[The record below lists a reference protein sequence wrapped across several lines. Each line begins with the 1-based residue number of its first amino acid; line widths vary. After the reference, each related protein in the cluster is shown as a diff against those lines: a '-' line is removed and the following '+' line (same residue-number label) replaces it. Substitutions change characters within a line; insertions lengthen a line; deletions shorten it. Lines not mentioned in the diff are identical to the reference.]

1 MMADE
6 EKLLE
11 YLKRATANL
20 HQTRE
25 RLRELETADREPI
38 AIVGMSC
45 RYPGDVRSPEDLWR
59 IVDEGT
65 DAIGPFPTD
74 RGWNL
79 DSLYDADPDNPGTSY
94 VRDGGF
100 VSGAGDFDASL
111 FGISPREALAMDP
124 QQRLVLELAWEALE
138 RARIAP
144 DALRQAQVGVFVGSG
159 ERGYYDDL
167 PTDVVGADY
176 LSTGNAA
183 SVISGRVS
191 YTLGLE
197 GPSLTVDTACSSS
210 LVALHLASQALRQ
223 RECSLALAGGV
234 MVMSTPGPFVAFS
247 KQRGLAADGRCK
259 AFSDDADGT
268 GWSEGA
274 GTLVLERLSDA
285 RRNNHRVLAVIR
297 GSAVNSD
304 GASNGL
310 TAPNGPSQQRVIRQA
325 LANAGLSAADVD
337 AVEGHGTGTTLGDP
351 IEAQAVLAAYGQN
364 RPEGHPLWLGSLKSN
379 IGHTQGA
386 AGVAGVI
393 KMVMA
398 LQHEVLPATLHVSEP
413 SRQVDWSA
421 GDVRLLTAPRPWP
434 AGERARRAGVSSFG
448 VSGTNAHLVLEEA
461 PRDEAGAPDTLQ
473 ERPDGRI
480 ADWPTGVPV
489 PWALSGHTAGA
500 LRAQAGRLHG
510 QLTAQGGGALDIG
523 WSLATTRA
531 TLDHRAVVL
540 AESVGHGI
548 EALAALAAG
557 ETHPD
562 VVSGGAGDGGQVAFL
577 FSGQGAQRVGMGRE
591 LYEAFPEFAVALDEV
606 CAAFDRHL
614 DRPLREVIFE
624 DADALGRTEY
634 TQPALF
640 AVEVALVRLL
650 AAWGVRPDVLLG
662 HSIGELVAAHVAGVF
677 SLADAAELVAA
688 RGRLMQALPEGG
700 AMTAVRATEEEVR
713 PLLDGRISIAAVNG
727 PSSVVVSGEA
737 EAVHALAARFEGQGR
752 TTRALRV
759 SHAFHS
765 PLMDAMLADFRK
777 VAERLEY
784 GAPSLPVVSNLTGAV
799 ASVDELADPEYWVR
813 HVREAVRFHDGVR
826 RLEAGGATRFVE
838 VGPDGVLAALLP
850 DALDDGRD
858 AVVVPLLRK
867 DRPEPNALLAALAR
881 LHVGGVTA
889 DWGAACSGA
898 DTVELPT
905 YAFQHRRYWVEGR
918 GKADDVA
925 AAGLEPAGHP
935 LLGAAITLA
944 DGEGVVLSGRLS
956 VEGQPWLADHRVG
969 DTVTLPGTAF
979 LELVT
984 RAADQAGCGRID
996 ELTLGAPLV
1005 LPEHGGVRLQ
1015 VVVGGGDAAGARSV
1029 TVHSLAEA
1037 AEADTPWTTH
1047 ATGVLAPATARGGE
1061 ELTAWPPAEA
1071 EEVALGSLYEDFA
1084 DSGLVYGPAFQALR
1098 AVWRRGEEIFA
1109 EVRLPQD
1116 TADEAA
1122 GFGLHPAALDAA
1134 THALRVAGRDH
1145 EDGPGRVPFSW
1156 SGVELHA
1163 SGASVLRVR
1172 FTPLDDDSFAVA
1184 LADTTGAPVASVAAA
1199 VFRPVAPLRLAGTS
1213 GRLPLYG
1220 LDWVPVP
1227 VGREQAPLVAYAA
1240 LAEAA
1245 AAAGRGQAVPDVLL
1259 LDLRSAATADEEI
1272 TDTVAVTAAVHR
1284 ASYEALDCVQGWLA
1298 DERLADTTL
1307 VVVTRGAVAADDAGV
1322 TALAAAPVWGLLRSL
1337 QAEHPGRCVLID
1349 AGPGTDLPTALPV
1362 ALASGEPQLA
1372 FRDGALLVPRLKARR
1387 PAPPAEGAGTGFG
1400 PDGTVLITGASGGIG
1415 RAVARHLVT
1424 EHGVRNLLLLSRG
1437 GRDGLGD
1444 LIAELAE
1451 AGAQARAEACDV
1463 ADRDALARVLATI
1476 PADRPLAAVVHAA
1489 GVLDD
1494 GVVTALTPERLAA
1507 VLRPKA
1513 DAALNLHEL
1522 TAGSG
1527 LSAFV
1532 LFSSVS
1538 GLLGAPGQG
1547 NYAAANAFLDGLA
1560 AHRRAQGLPAR
1571 SLAWGLWGE
1580 AGGMADTLDAA
1591 DRERLARGG
1600 ILPLT
1605 TAEGIALFDA
1615 AAHHTDEALLA
1626 PVHLDLAA
1634 LRASGQVP
1642 AALRALTGPAPRR
1655 TAGAADLRSPSADG
1669 SPALSRLAGL
1679 PEAERADAVL
1689 ELVRTYAAAVL
1700 GHGSPDDI
1708 APHKEF
1714 QQLGFDSLTAVE
1726 LRNQL
1731 NEATGLRLPATLVF
1745 DYPTSG
1751 ALAGHLLA
1759 ELAGAAGTADHRT
1772 RVTGAALGADEA
1784 IAIVGMACRLPG
1796 GLNSPAD
1803 LWRLLDEG
1811 GDAIGDFPADRGWD
1825 LESLYDPDRKRP
1837 GTSYVREGGFVH
1849 GAGEFDAGF
1858 FGVSPKEAP
1867 LIDPQQRLLLEASWE
1882 ALERAGI
1889 DPGSLKGSA
1898 TGVYAGVQYHDY
1910 VGSNSTGAIVTGRV
1924 AYTLGLE
1931 GPAVSVDTACSSSLV
1946 AMHWAAQALRQ
1957 NECSLALAGGVTVM
1971 ATPETFVEF
1980 SRQGGLA
1987 ADARCKAFA
1996 DGADGTAWSE
2006 GVGMI
2011 VLERLSDARRNGH
2024 QVLAVLR
2031 GSAINQDGTSNGL
2044 TAPNGPAQQRV
2055 IRQALAN
2062 AGLTAADVD
2071 AVEAHGTG
2079 TSLGDP
2085 IEAQALL
2092 ATYGRERTAERP
2104 LLIGSVKSNI
2114 GHTQAAAG
2122 VAGVIK
2128 MVEAL
2133 RHGRLPATLHV
2144 GEVSR
2149 QVDWSA
2155 GNVRVLTEPTAWESE
2170 AGAPRRAG
2178 ISSFG
2183 VSGTNA
2189 HVIIEEPS
2197 GAQDRA
2203 AAPDTADEAP
2213 DAYEVPLLWPVSA
2226 RGGAALRAQAEGLL
2240 AHLDEDPD
2248 QDLAALGHALA
2259 TTRSAFDHRAVVIGR
2274 RRPEFLRGLMA
2285 LADGEEA
2292 PGLVQGEAGGG
2303 GRTAFLFAGQ
2313 GAQRL
2318 GMGLEL
2324 AADRPRFAE
2333 AFEEVCAQL
2342 DHHLGDRLGRP
2353 LREVIATGAEAL
2365 DDTLGAQAA
2374 LFAVEVA
2381 LFRLLESL
2389 GITPDAVA
2397 GHSIGELAAAHVAGV
2412 LSLPDAAA
2420 LVAARGRLM
2429 SDLPTGGA
2437 MVALS
2442 AAEADVRERI
2452 TATGGV
2458 DIAAVNGPRSVVVSG
2473 PQDAVLEIA
2482 AHFEAHGARTKRLRV
2497 SHAFHSAL
2505 MEPMLD
2511 AFREVAAGLTFHAPR
2526 IPLVSTVTGR
2536 ETGGEELA
2544 SPEYWAGQV
2553 RGTVRFH
2560 DAVRALEARGVTRY
2574 VELGP
2579 DATLTA
2585 MAQDCLEDDGDGGS
2599 GSTLVPT
2606 LSRSEPE
2613 SAAFATALARL
2624 HVSGVSPDWRA
2635 LFDGLVTGD
2644 RPAQLPTYPF
2654 QRQRYW
2660 TDSSTPGSGAGAE
2673 DHPLLGAPIELAD
2686 AEGLLFTGRLS
2697 TGSHPW
2703 LADHAVGGAVV
2714 FPGTGFV
2721 EMAAHAGDAAGAGL
2735 LEELTIE
2742 APLVLPER
2750 SGVRVQCVVGAPDA
2764 QGARRF
2770 TVHSSPD
2777 GAAAALPWTRH
2788 ATGVLA
2794 PAGRPAAF
2802 DLAEWP
2808 PAGAEPVSLDGVY
2821 EDLAEGGL
2829 VYGPAFRGLRAA
2841 WRRGD
2846 EAFAEV
2852 ALPASELAEAER
2864 FGLHPALFDAAL
2876 HTIGLSSAGA
2886 GSRAVPFTW
2895 EKVALHAVGA
2905 GSLRVH
2911 VRPVGTDQAALDVAD
2926 ATGAPVASVGS
2937 LLLRPMGPVQAPHAV
2952 STVSVESLY
2961 RLDWQRVTLNETAA
2975 KGRWSVLGEDGWGL
2989 AAAHGADVAA
2999 DLDAAAGSDT
3009 LLLPCAGTP
3018 GEPGSPGPETHRVL
3032 ALLQSWLAD
3041 DRFAAS
3047 RLIVVTRSAVSVDG
3061 GELRDLSGATLSGL
3075 VRSAQAEYQDD
3086 RIVLVDLDGHEAS
3099 AALLPAVLEAG
3110 EPHLAV
3116 RGGGAWVPR
3125 LAPVHATGAATAAVR
3140 KGEHGEKTVLVTGAF
3155 GALGRLIARHLV
3167 AEHGVRHLLL
3177 ASRRGSGTPG
3187 AAELRTALE
3196 QLGARV
3202 TIAPC
3207 DVSDRE
3213 ATAAMLAAIPAEHPL
3228 GAVVHVAGVLDDGV
3242 ISSLTPD
3249 RVDKVLRPKAE
3260 AALNLHELTSGMDLS
3275 AFVLFSSAAGV
3286 LGAPGQGNYAAANA
3300 FLDALAVRRRAAGLP
3315 AVSLAW
3321 GLWGAEGS
3329 GMAAGLADADSK
3341 RISDTGV
3348 AALSPEEGLRLF
3360 DTALARDEAL
3370 LLPIRLDSAAL
3381 EGHGDGLPP
3390 LLRGLVRAPARR
3402 TAQQQAPA
3410 ETGKLRDRLAAMPA
3424 HRRVSA
3430 VLDLVRTHA
3439 AALLGHDGTDAVE
3452 PDRAFNEVGFD
3463 SLTAVGLRNKLT
3475 LVTGMRLPASM
3486 IFDYPNPRVLAE
3498 FLVSELA
3505 PAGSP
3510 EPAAADGPDTRAGD
3524 AERLTDDRI
3533 RGLLASID
3541 PDALRGSGLLDRLL
3555 TLAEPAATAAGTPA
3569 EDPDGAATADVDAL
3583 DTEALINMAIAG
3595 AGSDDATRDWDGEL

>member
-1 MMADE
+1 MADE

-20 HQTRE
+20 HRTRE

-79 DSLYDADPDNPGTSY
+79 DTLYDADPDNPGTSY

-100 VSGAGDFDASL
+100 VSGAGDFDAAL

-138 RARIAP
+138 RAGIAP

-167 PTDVVGADY
+167 PTDLVGADY

-191 YTLGLE
+191 YALGLE

-247 KQRGLAADGRCK
+247 KQRGLASDGRCK
-259 AFSDDADGT
+259 AFSDSADGT

-285 RRNNHRVLAVIR
+285 LRNNHRVLAVIR

-351 IEAQAVLAAYGQN
+351 IEAQALLAAYGQD
-364 RPEGHPLWLGSLKSN
+364 RPEGRPLWLGSLKSN

-398 LQHEVLPATLHVSEP
+398 LQHGVLPATLHVSEP
-413 SRQVDWSA
+413 SQQVDWTA
-421 GDVRLLTAPRPWP
+421 GDVRLLTEARPWP
-434 AGERARRAGVSSFG
+434 AAERPRRAGVSSFG
-448 VSGTNAHLVLEEA
+448 VSGTNAHLVIEEA
-461 PRDEAGAPDTLQ
+461 PRDTAPGPDALQ
-473 ERPDGRI
+473 ERPDRRPAERPVGI
-480 ADWPTGVPV
+480 AA
-489 PWALSGHTAGA
+489 PWTLSGHTAQA
-500 LRAQAGRLHG
+500 LRDQAGRLHAH
-510 QLTAQGGGALDIG
+510 LTAHGGRARDIG

-540 AESVGHGI
+540 AGDTGQGI
-548 EALAALAAG
+548 AALAALAAG
-557 ETHPD
+557 QEHPD
-562 VVSGGAGDGGQVAFL
+562 AVSGGADNGGPVAFL

-591 LYEAFPEFAVALDEV
+591 LYEVFPEFAEALDEI
-606 CAAFDRHL
+606 CAEFDRHL
-614 DRPLREVIFE
+614 ERPLREVIFE
-624 DADALGRTEY
+624 DADVLGRTEY

-640 AVEVALVRLL
+640 AVETALVRLL
-650 AAWGVRPDVLLG
+650 DTWGVRPGILLG
-662 HSIGELVAAHVAGVF
+662 HSIGEIVAAHVARVF
-677 SLADAAELVAA
+677 SLPDAVQLVAA

-700 AMTAVRATEEEVR
+700 AMAAVRATEEEVL
-713 PLLDGRISIAAVNG
+713 PLLDDRVSIAAVNG
-727 PSSVVVSGEA
+727 PSSVVVSGDA
-737 EAVHALAARFEGQGR
+737 DAVRTLTDRFAGQGR
-752 TTRALRV
+752 TTRDLSV

-765 PLMDAMLADFRK
+765 AHMDAMLDDFAK

-784 GAPSLPVVSNLTGAV
+784 AAPTLPVVSDVTGAV
-799 ASVDELADPEYWVR
+799 APAEELTDPAYWVR
-813 HVREAVRFHDGVR
+813 HVRRAVRFADGVR
-826 RLEAGGATRFVE
+826 HLEAAGVTRFVE
-838 VGPDGVLAALLP
+838 IGPGGVLAALVP
-850 DALDDGRD
+850 DSLTTAGS

-867 DRPEPNALLAALAR
+867 DRPEPRALLAALAR
-881 LHVGGVTA
+881 LHVSGVTV
-889 DWGAACSGA
+889 DWGAVSPGT

-918 GKADDVA
+918 GRTGDVA
-925 AAGLEPAGHP
+925 ASGLEPAGHP

-944 DGEGVVLSGRLS
+944 DGEGVVLSGRLTA
-956 VEGQPWLADHRVG
+956 GQPSWLADHRVG

-984 RAADQAGCGRID
+984 RAADQAGCGRIE

-1005 LPEHGGVRLQ
+1005 LPGHGGVRLQ
-1015 VVVGGGDAAGARSV
+1015 VVVGSAAGGARTV
-1029 TVHSLAEA
+1029 TVHSLPED
-1037 AEADTPWTTH
+1037 ADADAPWTTH
-1047 ATGVLAPATARGGE
+1047 ATGLVGPATTGAGQ
-1061 ELTAWPPAEA
+1061 ELTEWPPAQA
-1071 EEVALGSLYEDFA
+1071 EPVGLGSLYEDFA
-1084 DSGLVYGPAFQALR
+1084 DSGLVYGPAFRALR
-1098 AVWRRGEEIFA
+1098 SVWRRGEEIFA
-1109 EVRLPQD
+1109 EVRLAEAE
-1116 TADEAA
+1116 ADEAVRY
-1122 GFGLHPAALDAA
+1122 GLHPAVLDAA
-1134 THALRVAGRDH
+1134 THALRVAGGDH

-1163 SGASVLRVR
+1163 GGASVLRVR
-1172 FTPLDDDSFAVA
+1172 FTPLDDDSFAVS
-1184 LADTTGAPVASVAAA
+1184 LADAAGAPVASVATA
-1199 VFRPVAPLRLAGTS
+1199 VFRPVAPLTLAGTP

-1220 LDWVPVP
+1220 VDWVPVVAPREPAEPP
-1227 VGREQAPLVAYAA
+1227 VYAA
-1240 LAEAA
+1240 LADAVA
-1245 AAAGRGQAVPDVLL
+1245 TGGRDEPVPGVLL
-1259 LDLRSAATADEEI
+1259 LESTRPAGPAPDA
-1272 TDTVAVTAAVHR
+1272 AAVHR
-1284 ASYEALDCVQGWLA
+1284 AAQEALEAVQGWLA
-1298 DERLADTTL
+1298 DDRLAGTTL
-1307 VVVTRGAVAADDAGV
+1307 VAVTTGAVAADGDVTDAAG
-1322 TALAAAPVWGLLRSL
+1322 AAVWGLLRSV

-1349 AGPGTDLPTALPV
+1349 TDRDTAPGAVLPE

-1372 FRDGALLVPRLKARR
+1372 LRDGTLLAPRLKARH
-1387 PAPPAEGAGTGFG
+1387 PGAPSDGAGSPAGPGFG

-1415 RAVARHLVT
+1415 REIARHLVA
-1424 EHGVRNLLLLSRG
+1424 EHGVRHLLLLSRG
-1437 GRDGLGD
+1437 GPAGLGD
-1444 LIAELAE
+1444 LVAELAG
-1451 AGAQARAEACDV
+1451 AGAEARAAACDV
-1463 ADRDALARVLATI
+1463 ADRDALAAVLAEI
-1476 PADRPLAAVVHAA
+1476 PADRPLTAVVHAA

-1494 GVVTALTPERLAA
+1494 GIVTALTPERLSA
-1507 VLRPKA
+1507 VLRPKV

-1522 TAGSG
+1522 TADAG

-1547 NYAAANAFLDGLA
+1547 NYAAANAFLDALA
-1560 AHRRAQGLPAR
+1560 GHRRAQGLPAH

-1580 AGGMADTLDAA
+1580 AGGMAGTLDEA
-1591 DRERLARGG
+1591 DRGRLARGG

-1605 TAEGIALFDA
+1605 TAQGLALFDA
-1615 AAHHTDEALLA
+1615 AVRDTDEALLA

-1634 LRASGQVP
+1634 LRASGRIP
-1642 AALRALTGPAPRR
+1642 EALRGLAGPGPRR
-1655 TAGAADLRSPSADG
+1655 TAGVTDHASPSAGG
-1669 SPALSRLAGL
+1669 SPALSRLSGL
-1679 PEAERADAVL
+1679 PEEERAGAAL
-1689 ELVRTYAAAVL
+1689 ELVRTHAASVL
-1700 GHGSPDDI
+1700 GHGSPEDI

-1745 DYPTSG
+1745 DYPTSA
-1751 ALAGHLLA
+1751 ALAGYLLA
-1759 ELAGAAGTADHRT
+1759 ESAGTTATAAAGSP
-1772 RVTGAALGADEA
+1772 RVTGGGALGDEA

-1796 GLNSPAD
+1796 GVESPAD

-1811 GDAIGDFPADRGWD
+1811 GDAIGEFPADRGWD
-1825 LESLYDPDRKRP
+1825 LESLYDPDRRRA
-1837 GTSYVREGGFVH
+1837 GTSYVREGGFIDGV
-1849 GAGEFDAGF
+1849 GEFDAGF
-1858 FGVSPKEAP
+1858 FGISPKEAP

-2006 GVGMI
+2006 GVGVV

-2024 QVLAVLR
+2024 RVLAVLR

-2062 AGLTAADVD
+2062 AGLTAGEVD

-2092 ATYGRERTAERP
+2092 ATYGRERPAERP

-2133 RHGRLPATLHV
+2133 HHGRLPATLHV
-2144 GEVSR
+2144 DEVS
-2149 QVDWSA
+2149 QKIDWSA
-2155 GNVRVLTEPTAWESE
+2155 GNVRVLTEPAPWQAVDGS
-2170 AGAPRRAG
+2170 PRRAG

-2189 HVIIEEPS
+2189 HVIIEEPTDTP
-2197 GAQDRA
+2197 DRTE
-2203 AAPDTADEAP
+2203 DTSEAP
-2213 DAYEVPLLWPVSA
+2213 DVYDAPLLWPVSA
-2226 RGGAALRAQAEGLL
+2226 RGAAALRAQAERLL
-2240 AHLDEDPD
+2240 AHLDEDPE
-2248 QDLAALGHALA
+2248 QDLAAVGHALA
-2259 TTRSAFDHRAVVIGR
+2259 TTRSSFDHRAVVLGR
-2274 RRPEFLRGLMA
+2274 RRPDFLRGLMA

-2292 PGLVQGEAGGG
+2292 PGLVTGEAGSG

-2313 GAQRL
+2313 GAQRP
-2318 GMGLEL
+2318 GMALEL
-2324 AADRPRFAE
+2324 AAAHPRLAE
-2333 AFEEVCAQL
+2333 ALDRVCAEL
-2342 DHHLGDRLGRP
+2342 DTHLGDHFGRP
-2353 LREVIATGAEAL
+2353 LREVIATDAGAL
-2365 DDTLGAQAA
+2365 DETTGTQAA

-2389 GITPDAVA
+2389 GVTPDALA
-2397 GHSIGELAAAHVAGV
+2397 GHSVGELVAAHVGGV
-2412 LSLPDAAA
+2412 LSLADAAA

-2429 SDLPTGGA
+2429 GELPAGGA
-2437 MVALS
+2437 MVAVS
-2442 AAEADVRERI
+2442 ATEDDVRARIAATRADVD
-2452 TATGGV
+2452 V
-2458 DIAAVNGPRSVVVSG
+2458 AAVNGPRSVVVSG
-2473 PQDAVLEIA
+2473 SEKAVLELA
-2482 AHFEAHGARTKRLRV
+2482 AHFEADGARTRRLRV
-2497 SHAFHSAL
+2497 SHAFHSSL
-2505 MEPMLD
+2505 MEPMLES
-2511 AFREVAAGLTFHAPR
+2511 FREVAAGLTFHAPR

-2536 ETGGEELA
+2536 ETGPEELA
-2544 SPEYWAGQV
+2544 SPEYWVRQV

-2585 MAQDCLEDDGDGGS
+2585 MAQDCLDNGADTGTDAA
-2599 GSTLVPT
+2599 TTMLVPV
-2606 LSRSEPE
+2606 LSRGESEPV
-2613 SAAFATALARL
+2613 AFAGALARL
-2624 HVSGVSPDWRA
+2624 HASGLSPDWQA
-2635 LFDGLVTGD
+2635 LTDGLVT
-2644 RPAQLPTYPF
+2644 ATATTAELPTYPF
-2654 QRQRYW
+2654 QRRRYW
-2660 TDSSTPGSGAGAE
+2660 TDSSGPASGAGAE
-2673 DHPLLGAPIELAD
+2673 DHPLLGPPVELAD
-2686 AEGLLFTGRLS
+2686 ADGLLFTGRISL
-2697 TGSHPW
+2697 GSHPW
-2703 LADHAVGGAVV
+2703 LADHSVGGTVV

-2742 APLVLPER
+2742 APLVLTER
-2750 SGVRVQCVVGAPDA
+2750 ATVRVQCVVGAPDA
-2764 QGARRF
+2764 QGGRRF
-2770 TVHSSPD
+2770 TVHSRPD
-2777 GAAAALPWTRH
+2777 GADAALPWTRH

-2794 PAGRPAAF
+2794 PAGRPADF
-2802 DLAEWP
+2802 DLATWP
-2808 PAGAEPVSLDGVY
+2808 PAGAEPVPLDGVY

-2829 VYGPAFRGLRAA
+2829 VYGPVFRGLRAA

-2852 ALPASELAEAER
+2852 ALPVSELVEAER
-2864 FGLHPALFDAAL
+2864 FGVHPALLDAAL
-2876 HTIGLSSAGA
+2876 HTIGLSSAAA
-2886 GSRAVPFTW
+2886 GGRAVPFTW

-2911 VRPVGTDQAALDVAD
+2911 VRPAGPTRAALDVAD
-2926 ATGAPVASVGS
+2926 ATGTPVASIGS
-2937 LLLRPMGPVQAPHAV
+2937 LLLRPMTGVPSAGAAPAA
-2952 STVSVESLY
+2952 TVESLF
-2961 RLDWQRVTLNETAA
+2961 RLDWQRLALNPARAE
-2975 KGRWSVLGEDGWGL
+2975 GRWSVLGEDRWGL
-2989 AAAHGADVAA
+2989 AGAHGADVAA
-2999 DLDAAAGSDT
+2999 DLDAAAGTGT
-3009 LLLPCAGTP
+3009 LLLCAGTP
-3018 GEPGSPGPETHRVL
+3018 AQAGPAGPETHRVL
-3032 ALLQSWLAD
+3032 AVLQSWLAD
-3041 DRFAAS
+3041 DRFAES
-3047 RLIVVTRSAVSVDG
+3047 RLVVVTRGAVPVDG
-3061 GELRDLSGATLSGL
+3061 GEPEDLAGAALAGL

-3086 RIVLVDLDGHEAS
+3086 RIVLVDLDGHDAS
-3099 AALLPAVLEAG
+3099 ATLLPALLGSG
-3110 EPHLAV
+3110 EPQVAV
-3116 RGGGAWVPR
+3116 REGVAWVPR
-3125 LAPVHATGAATAAVR
+3125 LARVRATGADTRPAWD
-3140 KGEHGEKTVLVTGAF
+3140 GERTVLVTGAF
-3155 GALGRLIARHLV
+3155 GALGRLVSRHLV

-3177 ASRRGSGTPG
+3177 ASRRGPDTAG
-3187 AAELRTALE
+3187 AAELRTELE
-3196 QLGARV
+3196 GLGARV
-3202 TIAPC
+3202 SIARC
-3207 DVSDRE
+3207 DVGDRE
-3213 ATAAMLAAIPAEHPL
+3213 QTAAMLAAVPAGNPL

-3242 ISSLTPD
+3242 VSSLTPA
-3249 RVDKVLRPKAE
+3249 RVDTVLRPKAD
-3260 AALNLHELTSGMDLS
+3260 AALHLHELTRDADLS

-3300 FLDALAVRRRAAGLP
+3300 FLDALAARRRAEGLP

-3329 GMAAGLADADSK
+3329 GMAAALGDADSK

-3360 DTALARDEAL
+3360 DTALGRDEAV
-3370 LLPIRLDSAAL
+3370 LLPISLDAAAL
-3381 EGHGDGLPP
+3381 EAHGDGLPP

-3402 TAQQQAPA
+3402 TARQAAPA
-3410 ETGKLRDRLAAMPA
+3410 ESGKLRDRLAAMPA
-3424 HRRVSA
+3424 HRRVPT

-3475 LVTGMRLPASM
+3475 LVTGMKLPASM
-3486 IFDYPNPRVLAE
+3486 IFDYPNPRALAE

-3505 PAGSP
+3505 PGS
-3510 EPAAADGPDTRAGD
+3510 APDTAGAQTTESRTGG
-3524 AERLTDDRI
+3524 AERLTDDGI
-3533 RGLLASID
+3533 RELMASID
-3541 PDALRGSGLLDRLL
+3541 PAALRGSGLLDRLL
-3555 TLAEPAATAAGTPA
+3555 TLAGPVAGTPA
-3569 EDPDGAATADVDAL
+3569 EDAEGVDTADVDAL
-3583 DTEALINMAIAG
+3583 DAEALINMAIGG
-3595 AGSDDATRDWDGEL
+3595 AASDDVTRDWDGEL